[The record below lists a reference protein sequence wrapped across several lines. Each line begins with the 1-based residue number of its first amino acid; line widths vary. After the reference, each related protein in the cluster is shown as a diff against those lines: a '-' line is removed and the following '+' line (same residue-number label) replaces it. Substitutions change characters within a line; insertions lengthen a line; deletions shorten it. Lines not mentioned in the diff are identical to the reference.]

1 MYTNEESIT
10 VHVTVDMNVLFGWKS
25 DANAA
30 SMMVRGMV
38 DMNVVFGCGIM
49 YSGASIDSLEFKCNS
64 IFIMGCGVH
73 NGTCGG

>member
-1 MYTNEESIT
+1 
-10 VHVTVDMNVLFGWKS
+10 
-25 DANAA
+25 
-30 SMMVRGMV
+30 MMRTMV